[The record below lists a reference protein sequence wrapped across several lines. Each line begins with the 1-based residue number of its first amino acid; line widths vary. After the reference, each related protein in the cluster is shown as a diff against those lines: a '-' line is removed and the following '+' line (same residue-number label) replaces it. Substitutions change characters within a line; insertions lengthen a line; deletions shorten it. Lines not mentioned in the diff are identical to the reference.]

1 MLSQQRASTANGD
14 GAMATADDM
23 FRADF
28 SMPKLLE
35 FFESQKSMGIP
46 NFPEDFGYFI
56 PFLK

>member
-46 NFPEDFGYFI
+46 NFPEDFG
-56 PFLK
+56 